1 MTNRMLWTLAAT
13 VSAVLALLAP
23 RAEAAELVVVTH
35 LGVTLSADDLKD
47 VYIGQMQMAGAT
59 RLVPVDN
66 GAAQEAFLAR
76 VVRMEVGR
84 YNTAWIK
91 KAFRDGV
98 TAPAL
103 KAGDTEVLDFVRRTP
118 GAVGYV
124 RVVPAG
130 VNVVV
135 LK

>member
-1 MTNRMLWTLAAT
+1 MLWTLITTA
-13 VSAVLALLAP
+13 LALAALWAP
-23 RAEAAELVVVTH
+23 KAEAADYVVITH
-35 LGVTLSADDLKD
+35 PGLTLSADDIKD
-47 VYIGQMQMAGAT
+47 VYIGQMQMAGSI

-98 TAPAL
+98 SAPAL
-103 KAGDTEVLDFVRRTP
+103 KASDAEVLEFVRRTP

-124 RVVPAG
+124 RVVAAG
-130 VNVVV
+130 VNVVL

>member
-1 MTNRMLWTLAAT
+1 MLWTLITTA
-13 VSAVLALLAP
+13 LALAALWAP
-23 RAEAAELVVVTH
+23 KAEAADYVVITH
-35 LGVTLSADDLKD
+35 PGLTLSADDIKD
-47 VYIGQMQMAGAT
+47 VYIGQMQMAGSI

-76 VVRMEVGR
+76 VVRIEVGR

-91 KAFRDGV
+91 KAYRDGV
-98 TAPAL
+98 SAPAL
-103 KAGDTEVLDFVRRTP
+103 KAGDAEVLEFVRRTP

-124 RVVPAG
+124 RVVAAG
-130 VNVVV
+130 VNVVL

>member
-1 MTNRMLWTLAAT
+1 MLWTLITTA
-13 VSAVLALLAP
+13 LALAALWAP
-23 RAEAAELVVVTH
+23 KAEAADYVVITH
-35 LGVTLSADDLKD
+35 PGLTLSADDIKD
-47 VYIGQMQMAGAT
+47 VYIGQMQMAGSI

-98 TAPAL
+98 SAPAL
-103 KAGDTEVLDFVRRTP
+103 KAGDAEVLEFVRRTP

-124 RVVPAG
+124 RVVAAG
-130 VNVVV
+130 VNVVL

>member
-1 MTNRMLWTLAAT
+1 MLWTLITTA
-13 VSAVLALLAP
+13 LALAALWAP
-23 RAEAAELVVVTH
+23 KAEAADYVVITH
-35 LGVTLSADDLKD
+35 PGLTLSADDIKD
-47 VYIGQMQMAGAT
+47 VYIGQMQMAGSI

-84 YNTAWIK
+84 YNTAWLK

-98 TAPAL
+98 SAPAL
-103 KAGDTEVLDFVRRTP
+103 KAGDAEVLEFVRRTP

-124 RVVPAG
+124 RVVAAG
-130 VNVVV
+130 VNVVL

>member
-1 MTNRMLWTLAAT
+1 MLWTLITTA
-13 VSAVLALLAP
+13 LALAALWAP
-23 RAEAAELVVVTH
+23 KAEAADYVVITH
-35 LGVTLSADDLKD
+35 PGLTLSADDIKD
-47 VYIGQMQMAGAT
+47 VYIGQMQMAGSI

-84 YNTAWIK
+84 YNTAWLK

-98 TAPAL
+98 SAPAL
-103 KAGDTEVLDFVRRTP
+103 KAGDAEVLEFVRRTP

-124 RVVPAG
+124 RVVAAG

>member
-1 MTNRMLWTLAAT
+1 MQWTLIT
-13 VSAVLALLAP
+13 SALALAALWAP
-23 RAEAAELVVVTH
+23 KAEAADYVVITH
-35 LGVTLSADDLKD
+35 PGLTLSADDIKD
-47 VYIGQMQMAGAT
+47 VYIGQMQMAGSI

-98 TAPAL
+98 SAPAL
-103 KAGDTEVLDFVRRTP
+103 KAGDAEVLEFVRRTP

-124 RVVPAG
+124 RVVAAG

>member
-1 MTNRMLWTLAAT
+1 MLWTLITTA
-13 VSAVLALLAP
+13 LALAALWAP
-23 RAEAAELVVVTH
+23 KAEAADYVVITH
-35 LGVTLSADDLKD
+35 PGLTLSADDIKD
-47 VYIGQMQMAGAT
+47 VYIGQMQMAGSI

-66 GAAQEAFLAR
+66 GPAQEAFLAR

-91 KAFRDGV
+91 KAYRDGV
-98 TAPAL
+98 SAPAL
-103 KAGDTEVLDFVRRTP
+103 KAGDAEVLEFVRRTP

-124 RVVPAG
+124 RVVAAG

>member
-1 MTNRMLWTLAAT
+1 MLWTLITTA
-13 VSAVLALLAP
+13 LALAALWAP
-23 RAEAAELVVVTH
+23 KAEAADFVVITH
-35 LGVTLSADDLKD
+35 PGLTLSADDIKD
-47 VYIGQMQMAGAT
+47 VYIGQMQMAGSI

-66 GAAQEAFLAR
+66 GPAQEAFLAR
-76 VVRMEVGR
+76 VVRMEIGR

-98 TAPAL
+98 SAPAL
-103 KAGDTEVLDFVRRTP
+103 KAGDAEVLEFVRRTP
-118 GAVGYV
+118 GAVGYI
-124 RVVPAG
+124 RVVAAG

>member
-1 MTNRMLWTLAAT
+1 MLWTLITTA
-13 VSAVLALLAP
+13 LALAALWAP
-23 RAEAAELVVVTH
+23 KAEAADYVVITH
-35 LGVTLSADDLKD
+35 PGLTLSADDIKD
-47 VYIGQMQMAGAT
+47 VYIGQMQMAGSI

-91 KAFRDGV
+91 KAYRDGV

-103 KAGDTEVLDFVRRTP
+103 KAGDAEVLEFVQRTP

-124 RVVPAG
+124 RVVAAG

>member
-1 MTNRMLWTLAAT
+1 MLWTLVTTA
-13 VSAVLALLAP
+13 LALAALWAP
-23 RAEAAELVVVTH
+23 KAEAADYVVITH
-35 LGVTLSADDLKD
+35 PGLTLSAEDIKD
-47 VYIGQMQMAGAT
+47 VYIGQMQMAGSI

-66 GAAQEAFLAR
+66 GPAQEAFLAR

-91 KAFRDGV
+91 KAYRDGV
-98 TAPAL
+98 SAPAL
-103 KAGDTEVLDFVRRTP
+103 KAGDAEVLEFVRRTP

-124 RVVPAG
+124 RVVAAG

>member
-1 MTNRMLWTLAAT
+1 MLWTLITTA
-13 VSAVLALLAP
+13 LALAALWTP
-23 RAEAAELVVVTH
+23 KAEAADYVVITH
-35 LGVTLSADDLKD
+35 PGLTLSADDIKD
-47 VYIGQMQMAGAT
+47 VYIGQMQMAGSI

-66 GAAQEAFLAR
+66 GPTQEAFLAR

-91 KAFRDGV
+91 KAYRDGV
-98 TAPAL
+98 SAPAL
-103 KAGDTEVLDFVRRTP
+103 KAGDAEVLEFVRRTP

-124 RVVPAG
+124 RVVAAG